1 MQHTNA
7 LDENA
12 TYCISTQ
19 STNTF
24 PVELLSDTA
33 IIPKR
38 GSERAAGYDLY
49 PAESG
54 VVPAWGSTTV
64 KTGIKITMPLGYYGR
79 IASRSGLA
87 VKNNIEVGAG
97 VIDND
102 YTGEIIVL
110 LRNFSDINYNY
121 PYGKAIAQLIL
132 TPYHSSSDFTPSL
145 ITQSTARG
153 ANGFGS
159 TDVR

>member
-1 MQHTNA
+1 MKAAHPPMEHQTNA
-7 LDENA
+7 LL
-12 TYCISTQ
+12 
-19 STNTF
+19 
-24 PVELLSDTA
+24 VELLSDTA

-49 PAESG
+49 PAEPG
-54 VVPAWGSTTV
+54 VVPAWGSTAV
-64 KTGIKITMPLGYYGR
+64 KTSIKITMPLGYYGR

-110 LRNFSDINYNY
+110 LRNFSDTNYNY

-132 TPYHSSSDFTPSL
+132 TPYHHTSDFTTTT
-145 ITQSTARG
+145 INRTTARG
-153 ANGFGS
+153 NNGFGS

>member
-1 MQHTNA
+1 MDHSILQFTKHTVET
-7 LDENA
+7 L
-12 TYCISTQ
+12 
-19 STNTF
+19 

-49 PAESG
+49 PAEPG
-54 VVPAWGSTTV
+54 MVPAWGSVAV
-64 KTGIKITMPLGYYGR
+64 KTGIKITMQLGYYGR

-87 VKNNIEVGAG
+87 VKHNIEVGAG

-110 LRNFSDINYNY
+110 LRNFSDTNYNY

-132 TPYHSSSDFTPSL
+132 TPYHYNSEFIASTISRT
-145 ITQSTARG
+145 TARG
-153 ANGFGS
+153 NNGFGS

>member
-1 MQHTNA
+1 MYKINYHDMNSLNVSSLA
-7 LDENA
+7 L
-12 TYCISTQ
+12 
-19 STNTF
+19 NTL

-49 PAESG
+49 PVESG

-64 KTGIKITMPLGYYGR
+64 NTGIKITMPLGYYGR

-87 VKNNIEVGAG
+87 VKHNIEVGAG

-110 LRNFSDINYNY
+110 LRNFSDTNYNY

-132 TPYHSSSDFTPSL
+132 TPYHSSSNFVA
-145 ITQSTARG
+145 STINRTTERG
-153 ANGFGS
+153 DNKFGS
-159 TDVR
+159 TDIR

>member
-1 MQHTNA
+1 MDYYGVSTPLYVQHA
-7 LDENA
+7 P
-12 TYCISTQ
+12 
-19 STNTF
+19 NTL
-24 PVELLSDTA
+24 PVELLTDTA

-49 PAESG
+49 PVESG
-54 VVPAWGSTTV
+54 VVPAWGSTTIN
-64 KTGIKITMPLGYYGR
+64 TGIKITMPLGYYGR

-110 LRNFSDINYNY
+110 LRNFSDTDYNY

-132 TPYHSSSDFTPSL
+132 TPYHSSSDF
-145 ITQSTARG
+145 ITGTINRTTARG
-153 ANGFGS
+153 DNKFGS
-159 TDVR
+159 TDIR